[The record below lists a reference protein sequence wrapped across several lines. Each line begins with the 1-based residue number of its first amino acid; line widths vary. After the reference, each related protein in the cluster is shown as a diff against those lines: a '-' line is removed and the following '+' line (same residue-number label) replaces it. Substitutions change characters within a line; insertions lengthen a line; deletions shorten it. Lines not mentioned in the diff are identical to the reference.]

1 MCSFAATLSHRPNF
15 SCLLW
20 GSSRRVGQIDD
31 THPKKSI
38 ERYTSQW
45 WNCETSNRNLRFLE
59 AGGRGEG
66 QGCLYCHGTSPSE
79 LTSLI
84 KPSIFHSMRRVQLLK
99 AVVLASFIHPIFGNV
114 RPSSDC
120 LAASHFVSFFLP
132 SNHFIQSACWTE
144 AIQSK
149 DSTSCASV
157 PINL

>member
-59 AGGRGEG
+59 AGGGGRGRDASIVTGRLRRNWLLWLNHPFSTQWGEFNCSR
-66 QGCLYCHGTSPSE
+66 QWCL
-79 LTSLI
+79 L
-84 KPSIFHSMRRVQLLK
+84 HS
-99 AVVLASFIHPIFGNV
+99 
-114 RPSSDC
+114 
-120 LAASHFVSFFLP
+120 
-132 SNHFIQSACWTE
+132 FIQSSETYGLHQTAWRP
-144 AIQSK
+144 AILSPFFYRPT
-149 DSTSCASV
+149 TSYSLLVGRKLSSQRTRLLV
-157 PINL
+157 PVFR